1 MKAVRAER
9 PSHEEEKHESIQTT
23 KSKLSGMIKTGEYRN
38 KTNKIGQDRWNQTP
52 H

>member
-1 MKAVRAER
+1 MSAES
-9 PSHEEEKHESIQTT
+9 PSHEEEQHESSQTT